1 MGGMCVDHGN
11 GVMETALSDPLH
23 DSVAGGMDDHG
34 FHEHG
39 LTFGC
44 GPMEC
49 GLKCVINSLESAIFM
64 M

>member
-1 MGGMCVDHGN
+1 
-11 GVMETALSDPLH
+11 METALSDLLH
-23 DSVAGGMDDHG
+23 DSVAEGMDDHD

-49 GLKCVINSLESAIFM
+49 GLKCVINPLESAIFM